1 MTVHVAAVRGSDAES
16 QRDVR
21 NEQPVLARDE
31 VRDVYDDVPA
41 ALHADAPGRGRHV
54 ALLGILVVSDA
65 LAIALAWLSVS
76 LLMHRWH
83 LAGVGVQTGRLAIV
97 TAVGV
102 LILALEGMGRLL
114 AAPVWSVEMVRLGRV
129 AVGTA
134 VVAYVVGLV
143 SRGQRREA
151 LIGLVACYVLVALS
165 RRMFAATLRAM
176 RQRGKCLDPVLVVGN
191 DVEAAS
197 VAKRLQEH
205 PEFGYRVC
213 GLMAERQPAMV
224 PASDVPLLGPPCA
237 TRGVARLVGA
247 TGTVISAGGLSPAQR
262 NRLVRELMAAGLY
275 VQLSTGLSGI
285 AHTRLRPVPL
295 GFQPFFGVEHIALG
309 RTQLLAKRTLDLV
322 IAPLVLLLAAPV
334 LVVSAVLIKV
344 HDRGPVLFRQQRVG
358 RDGRPFMLFKLR
370 TMSVD
375 AEERRAAL
383 LGDNDRKGPLFKVAD
398 DPRVTRIGKLLRATS
413 IDELPQ
419 LVNVILGQ
427 MTLVGPRPALPDEV
441 AQFDEELLE
450 RHRMTPGIT
459 GMWQVEARDDPSFE
473 SYRMFDMYYVENW
486 SLSLDLA
493 IIFGTATSVIMRA
506 LRQLGARGELD
517 GGKADSD
524 RGSRS
529 ETESHDRAV
538 VLNRTR
544 VVSRTV
550 EPAPV
555 ASAMAVE

>member
-1 MTVHVAAVRGSDAES
+1 MTVHVTAVRSSGSEAERDAQSE
-16 QRDVR
+16 RR
-21 NEQPVLARDE
+21 VLTHDD
-31 VRDVYDDVPA
+31 VRDVDDDVPA
-41 ALHADAPGRGRHV
+41 SLYADAPGRARHLG
-54 ALLGILVVSDA
+54 LLGTLVASDA

-83 LAGVGVQTGRLAIV
+83 LAGLGVQTGRLALV

-102 LILALEGMGRLL
+102 FILAMEGLGRLL

-165 RRMFAATLRAM
+165 RRMFAGTLRAM

-191 DVEAAS
+191 DAEAAS

-224 PASDVPLLGPPCA
+224 PAPNIPLLGPPSA
-237 TRGVARLVGA
+237 TPRVARLVGA

-262 NRLVRELMAAGLY
+262 NRLVRELMAEGLY

-295 GFQPFFGVEHIALG
+295 GFQPFLGVEHLALG

-334 LVVSAVLIKV
+334 LLVSAVLIKV
-344 HDRGPVLFRQQRVG
+344 HDRGPVFFRQQRVG

-383 LGDNDRKGPLFKVAD
+383 LGSNERKGPLFKLAD
-398 DPRVTRIGKLLRATS
+398 DPRVTPIGRFLRATS

-450 RHRMTPGIT
+450 RHRVTPGIT

-473 SYRMFDMYYVENW
+473 SYRMFDMFYVENW

-493 IIFGTATSVIMRA
+493 IIFSTATAVIMRG
-506 LRQLGARGELD
+506 LRQVGARGGLN
-517 GGKADSD
+517 GGTRDSD
-524 RGSRS
+524 RDAKSKQ
-529 ETESHDRAV
+529 ESHDRTV
-538 VLNRTR
+538 VRNATKLAPRAE
-544 VVSRTV
+544 S
-550 EPAPV
+550 APV
-555 ASAMAVE
+555 ASAMAVK

>member
-1 MTVHVAAVRGSDAES
+1 MTVYVAAIEDSDSAS
-16 QRDVR
+16 QRDAHGER
-21 NEQPVLARDE
+21 PVLTRD
-31 VRDVYDDVPA
+31 DVYEDVPA
-41 ALHADAPGRGRHV
+41 ALHAEAPGRGRHL
-54 ALLGILVVSDA
+54 ALLGILVASDA
-65 LAIALAWLSVS
+65 VAIAVAWLSVS

-83 LAGVGVQTGRLAIV
+83 MAGLGVQTGRLAIV

-102 LILALEGMGRLL
+102 LILALEGLGRLL

-165 RRMFAATLRAM
+165 RRMFAGTLRAM

-191 DVEAAS
+191 DAEAAS
-197 VAKRLQEH
+197 VAMRLREH
-205 PEFGYRVC
+205 PEFGYRVS
-213 GLMAERQPAMV
+213 GLMAERQTAMV
-224 PASDVPLLGPPCA
+224 PASDIPLLGPPSA
-237 TRGVARLVGA
+237 TLRVARLVGV

-295 GFQPFFGVEHIALG
+295 GFQPFLGVEHIAIG

-322 IAPLVLLLAAPV
+322 IAPLILLLAAPV
-334 LVVSAVLIKV
+334 LLVSAFLIKV
-344 HDRGPVLFRQQRVG
+344 HDGGPVFFRQRRVG

-375 AEERRAAL
+375 AEERRAEL
-383 LGDNDRKGPLFKVAD
+383 VVSNERKGPLFKVAD
-398 DPRVTRIGKLLRATS
+398 DPRVTPIGKILRATS

-419 LVNVILGQ
+419 LVNVIVGQ

-473 SYRMFDMYYVENW
+473 SYRMFDMFYVENW

-493 IIFGTATSVIMRA
+493 IIFSTATSVIMRGM
-506 LRQLGARGELD
+506 RQVGGRGGLD
-517 GGKADSD
+517 GGDTNSD
-524 RGSRS
+524 RSAKS
-529 ETESHDRAV
+529 EQELHDRAV
-538 VLNRTR
+538 VLNPTR
-544 VVSRTV
+544 LASRPA
-550 EPAPV
+550 EPAPI
-555 ASAMAVE
+555 APAMAVE

>member
-1 MTVHVAAVRGSDAES
+1 
-16 QRDVR
+16 
-21 NEQPVLARDE
+21 L
-31 VRDVYDDVPA
+31 
-41 ALHADAPGRGRHV
+41 

-83 LAGVGVQTGRLAIV
+83 MEGLGIQTGRLALV

-102 LILALEGMGRLL
+102 FILALEGLGRLL

-134 VVAYVVGLV
+134 LVAYVVGLV

-165 RRMFAATLRAM
+165 RRLFAGTLRAM
-176 RQRGKCLDPVLVVGN
+176 RQRGKFLDPVLVVGN
-191 DVEAAS
+191 DAEAAS

-224 PASDVPLLGPPCA
+224 PAPDVPLLGPPSA
-237 TRGVARLVGA
+237 TRKVARLVGA
-247 TGTVISAGGLSPAQR
+247 TGTVISAGGLSPAER

-295 GFQPFFGVEHIALG
+295 GYQPFLGVEHIALG

-334 LVVSAVLIKV
+334 LALAAVLIKA
-344 HDRGPVLFRQQRVG
+344 HDRGPVFFRQQRVG

-383 LGDNDRKGPLFKVAD
+383 LADNDRKGPLFKVTD
-398 DPRVTRIGKLLRATS
+398 DPRVTRIGKILRATS

-506 LRQLGARGELD
+506 VRQVGGRGELD
-517 GGKADSD
+517 GRSTDSG
-524 RGSRS
+524 RGGR
-529 ETESHDRAV
+529 EQHTSHDRSAV
-538 VLNRTR
+538 LSPTR
-544 VVSRTV
+544 LAPRAA
-550 EPAPV
+550 EPASV
-555 ASAMAVE
+555 ASAVAVK

>member
-1 MTVHVAAVRGSDAES
+1 MTVHMATVRGSDSES
-16 QRDVR
+16 QRDAR
-21 NEQPVLARDE
+21 GEQPVLARDD

-41 ALHADAPGRGRHV
+41 ALHAEAPGRGRHV

-65 LAIALAWLSVS
+65 LAITLAWLSVS

-134 VVAYVVGLV
+134 VAAYIVGLV

-151 LIGLVACYVLVALS
+151 LIGLVACYVLLALS

-224 PASDVPLLGPPCA
+224 PASDVPLLGPPSA
-237 TRGVARLVGA
+237 TRKVARLVGA

-285 AHTRLRPVPL
+285 AHTRIRPVPL

-334 LVVSAVLIKV
+334 LVVSAALIKV

-383 LGDNDRKGPLFKVAD
+383 LGDNQRKGPLFKVAD

-517 GGKADSD
+517 GGNADPD
-524 RGSRS
+524 RGARRD
-529 ETESHDRAV
+529 TESHDRAV

-544 VVSRTV
+544 VVSRSA